1 MINNITVPEYKEIL
15 PMICLDD
22 SHHLNGNVVD
32 DATLEVMLR
41 IEKEM
46 QRLKVMGSDERRTL
60 WLEIHLP
67 GRGYQWEEDRR
78 DRNGNIWYWIT
89 TANYEGFHY
98 LIFCDGCFRI
108 IDLRS
113 HTHVHGERDS
123 EHHTYAD
130 VCKPLL
136 RLERYVK
143 DIVDAICETPAAYN
157 EYVEQN
163 LL

>member
-32 DATLEVMLR
+32 DASLEVMLR

-67 GRGYQWEEDRR
+67 GRGYQYNVPLSLDRSKSR
-78 DRNGNIWYWIT
+78 LSQICSDTYTIEI
-89 TANYEGFHY
+89 EY
-98 LIFCDGCFRI
+98 LCLVDNTKG
-108 IDLRS
+108 
-113 HTHVHGERDS
+113 TV
-123 EHHTYAD
+123 AD
-130 VCKPLL
+130 DALL
-136 RLERYVK
+136 
-143 DIVDAICETPAAYN
+143 
-157 EYVEQN
+157 
-163 LL
+163 